1 MKIFRFILPAMLL
14 IASSCFSQPASTIL
28 SVSLKPGGSIRFN
41 FFDVYGQLLHF
52 KNNTNKDTVITKKIS
67 INKPSF
73 LYYGNFL
80 VHPEGPVFL
89 TYPVLLIPGDTI
101 LLRQGEDNAIAVQHS
116 SGYPN
121 FIDSLIS
128 IPKDF
133 YWHNL
138 EQQQQTLLKTVGLTG
153 MIQQIENS
161 FRKNEVSIRNLNLPD
176 MRAEILRKMN
186 SSIKYTATAYLLV
199 DSTVSTSSTTDS
211 LYNDMYRHVNEIRSL
226 NALNNTNIYRAI
238 IAYNAKKRNRKLDY
252 NDVWACVAGA
262 DEQVKQTDFYKDYI
276 TTMVAGGFVYA
287 PEKMQEVNQALKSIR
302 MQDPYL
308 DTLYQLTNILSETFT
323 NFNRAKQQLKVFA
336 NGRFSFIIENDEKST
351 NHERKSITNLAA
363 INLYDFDGN
372 QFDFKQVVTDSNYKL
387 TLVDFWASWCIPCL
401 NEMPA
406 LKKVEDKLKGKSIQ
420 FVAISIDKEEA
431 IDKWI
436 EAAKRNTIFSEP
448 SQYRL
453 ANFKQSPLTKLINLK
468 NIPRYLV
475 IDNKGNILN
484 DDFYRP
490 SDNRFELA
498 LLKYLD

>member
-363 INLYDFDGN
+363 INLYDFDGK

-406 LKKVEDKLKGKSIQ
+406 LKKVEDKLKGKPIQ

>member
-1 MKIFRFILPAMLL
+1 MKIFRFILPAMVL
-14 IASSCFSQPASTIL
+14 IASSCFSQPAPTIL
-28 SVSLKPGGSIRFN
+28 SVSLKPSGSIPFN
-41 FFDVYGQLLHF
+41 FFDVYGQQLHF
-52 KNNTNKDTVITKKIS
+52 KNNTNKDTVITKKVLID
-67 INKPSF
+67 KPKF

-80 VHPEGPVFL
+80 VLPKGPVFL

-101 LLRQGEDNAIAVQHS
+101 LLKQGEDNAIVVQRS

-128 IPKDF
+128 IPEDF
-133 YWHNL
+133 YLHNL
-138 EQQQQTLLKTVGLTG
+138 EQQQTLLKTVGLAG

-161 FRKNEVSIRNLNLPD
+161 FRKNEVSICNLNLPD
-176 MRAEILRKMN
+176 MQAEILRKMN
-186 SSIKYTATAYLLV
+186 SSIKYTATAHLLV
-199 DSTVSTSSTTDS
+199 DPTVSISSTTDS

-276 TTMVAGGFVYA
+276 TTMVAEGFVYA
-287 PEKMQEVNQALKSIR
+287 PEKIQEINQALKGIR

-308 DTLYQLTNILSETFT
+308 DTMYQLTNILSETVTDFK
-323 NFNRAKQQLKVFA
+323 RAKQQLKSFA
-336 NGRFSFIIENDEKST
+336 NGRYSYIIENDENSA
-351 NHERKSITNLAA
+351 NHEKKSITHLAA
-363 INLYDFDGN
+363 VDLYNFAGN
-372 QFDFKQVVTDSNYKL
+372 QSDFKQIITNTNYKL
-387 TLVDFWASWCIPCL
+387 TLIDFWASWCIPCI

-406 LKKVEDKLKGKSIQ
+406 LKKVENKLKDKPIQ
-420 FVAISIDKEEA
+420 FVAISIDKEE
-431 IDKWI
+431 DVGKWI
-436 EAAKRNTIFSEP
+436 DAAKRNKIFHKP

-475 IDNKGNILN
+475 IDNKGNILD

-490 SDNRFELA
+490 SDDRFELA
-498 LLKYLD
+498 LLKYLN

>member
-1 MKIFRFILPAMLL
+1 
-14 IASSCFSQPASTIL
+14 
-28 SVSLKPGGSIRFN
+28 
-41 FFDVYGQLLHF
+41 
-52 KNNTNKDTVITKKIS
+52 
-67 INKPSF
+67 
-73 LYYGNFL
+73 
-80 VHPEGPVFL
+80 
-89 TYPVLLIPGDTI
+89 
-101 LLRQGEDNAIAVQHS
+101 
-116 SGYPN
+116 
-121 FIDSLIS
+121 
-128 IPKDF
+128 
-133 YWHNL
+133 
-138 EQQQQTLLKTVGLTG
+138 

-199 DSTVSTSSTTDS
+199 DSTVSISSTTDS

-363 INLYDFDGN
+363 INLYDFDGK

-406 LKKVEDKLKGKSIQ
+406 LKKVEDKLKGKPIQ